1 MTEYSETAVL
11 VWPVILP
18 EVNVAHTTV
27 LYLGEVADIDVP
39 KERIIEV
46 LASLPLNISS
56 ETEILVTGTE
66 IFGDETKVKVAVLDD
81 SVLSMEQRFIKAALE
96 VWAGVK
102 DAGSYPNYRPHVT
115 LGKVGE
121 NVIPTPESVTLKP
134 LELWWGDEQI
144 VVQ

>member
-1 MTEYSETAVL
+1 MTEYGETAVL

-27 LYLGEVADIDVP
+27 LYLGELTDIDVP

-46 LASLPLNISS
+46 LASLPLNITS

-66 IFGDETKVKVAVLDD
+66 TFGDETKVKVAVLDD
-81 SVLSMEQRFIKAALE
+81 SVLFLEQKFIKAALE

-121 NVIPTPESVTLKP
+121 NVIPTPASVTLKP

>member
-1 MTEYSETAVL
+1 MTEYAETAVL
-11 VWPVILP
+11 VWPVVLP

-27 LYLGEVADIDVP
+27 LYLGEVADIDAP
-39 KERIIEV
+39 KERILEV

-66 IFGDETKVKVAVLDD
+66 IFGDETKVTVATLDD